1 MSAHGLQTRPDAPA
15 AGDVR
20 SPQAAIDLLESA
32 ALTAANDLHR
42 SLVAAGDAAAVHAA
56 AALIRA
62 TIAELDSTQ
71 AALAEALIASQDR
84 LLAVKALAQVNVR
97 RVGSDGFLDVLLDQ
111 ALALTGASQVLL
123 FDSGMVSGTRGDAA
137 DLDGHVEIVRRAI
150 ATSPTGAL
158 VSTAGDRAMVGAL
171 DPDDGGQRHIA
182 FFRPAERPFSTTDI
196 PLVEAISAALG
207 VRLALAQLHRRE
219 LEQAVVEREHQ
230 LASAL
235 AQSAITVD
243 PPRSPAVDLFARTV
257 PASLTGGDFFVFGRA
272 DGILWFAV
280 GDVAGKGLPAAM
292 LMTRAV
298 AACRVAFLGHPSP
311 SVPEVFARI
320 EDDLYSHLDDAGLF
334 ITLVV
339 GAVDED
345 SRAVSVVNAGHSPV
359 VLVQGGSV
367 VPVPSS
373 VPPLGVLRGRVPEVC
388 AFTLDARDRLVV
400 GTDGLVEQAGPDAE
414 LFGYDRFDELCRS
427 SARLTP
433 AGIGAEVFATL
444 ADFASGTA
452 ASDDATLIV
461 VASAEATR

>member
-1 MSAHGLQTRPDAPA
+1 M
-15 AGDVR
+15 
-20 SPQAAIDLLESA
+20 
-32 ALTAANDLHR
+32 
-42 SLVAAGDAAAVHAA
+42 HAA

-111 ALALTGASQVLL
+111 ALALTGASQILL
-123 FDSGMVSGTRGDAA
+123 FDAGAVLASRGVVTDV
-137 DLDGHVEIVRRAI
+137 DGHIEIVREVI
-150 ATSPTGAL
+150 AASPRGAL
-158 VSTAGDRAMVGAL
+158 VTTAGDRAIVGNL
-171 DPDDGGQRHIA
+171 DPDDGGRRHIA
-182 FFRPAERPFSTTDI
+182 FFRPAARPFSTTDL

-272 DGILWFAV
+272 DGVLWFAV

-311 SVPEVFARI
+311 SVPDVFARI
-320 EDDLYSHLDDAGLF
+320 EDELYAHLDDAGLF

-339 GAVDED
+339 GAVEES
-345 SRAVSVVNAGHSPV
+345 SRTVSMVNAGHSPV
-359 VLVQGGSV
+359 VLVRDGYAA
-367 VPVPSS
+367 PVRSS

-388 AFTLDARDRLVV
+388 SVTLGVSDRLVV
-400 GTDGLVEQAGPDAE
+400 GTDGLVEQAGPDSE

-427 SARLTP
+427 SSRLTP

-452 ASDDATLIV
+452 ASDDATLVV